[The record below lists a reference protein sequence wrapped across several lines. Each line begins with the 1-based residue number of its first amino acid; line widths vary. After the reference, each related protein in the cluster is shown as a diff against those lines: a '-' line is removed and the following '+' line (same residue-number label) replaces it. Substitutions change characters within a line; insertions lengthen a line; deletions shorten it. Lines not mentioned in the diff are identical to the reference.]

1 MTSKMEEQHKIG
13 LENSEHYMYLTNTA
27 ADNSQAVC
35 YDHELVV
42 EAVAHQETKCPKRA
56 SA

>member
-13 LENSEHYMYLTNTA
+13 LEYSEHYMYLTNTA

-42 EAVAHQETKCPKRA
+42 EAVAHQETKCPKRG